1 METIL
6 DDLITDGT
14 TPTNEADRSYY
25 LQVLEETLQ
34 SETRDYTKYF
44 SSRAVDGSIVEDI
57 AELDAEISI
66 LERNV
71 KSVLVSNKDTV
82 KQELF
87 GKSEGVVMLEGI
99 KESLEQLWEID
110 NSESKSEVKK
120 TGDSNDELS
129 IEEFLE
135 SKDQE
140 LMVDGSGGKLSA
152 GNDNK
157 SGGSKADGN
166 DEFHKALR
174 RLRSRISQ
182 GVTNNNNN
190 NNNNNNSSNNTNA
203 GTNTTTNR
211 LYAGSNGLASVLE
224 NLPSIID
231 LMELPSLARICIRT
245 GHYQEA
251 IMLFTHTN
259 TLRLKFPE
267 SVIVDKICDSVA
279 NEITT
284 TMQTGLVKLLATN
297 LSVNSMKKILKYL
310 GSIPPF
316 YKQANLT
323 SWGTTDSTDF
333 KTQKIDDSLLLV
345 FLEMRARFIENE
357 VMSYSID
364 NSSSSS
370 SSTSSESSSGSSL
383 EIAIKSQI
391 EVIREHIYMSLTTFM
406 KSNEVNLTPI
416 SIPINH
422 TLLQTEIIT
431 NANDNKPFEFHN
443 SQTPT
448 SLPMLQFVNRCLSFL
463 LSQIKRQIKQN
474 KRDASPSK
482 TNTDSICLQL
492 VYCSF
497 RLNDLNP
504 NYHNLFLNKILETE
518 LFSVEQIIGGIV
530 KRCELASRFSL
541 T

>member
-6 DDLITDGT
+6 DDLITDSST
-14 TPTNEADRSYY
+14 STIEADRAYY

-71 KSVLVSNKDTV
+71 KSVLVSNKDAV

-87 GKSEGVVMLEGI
+87 SKSEGVVMLEEI

-110 NSESKSEVKK
+110 NSENKSGVKK
-120 TGDSNDELS
+120 TGESNDELS

-140 LMVDGSGGKLSA
+140 LMVDGSGS
-152 GNDNK
+152 
-157 SGGSKADGN
+157 GSKMSTGKDNESGSSSSRADGN

-174 RLRSRISQ
+174 QLRSRVSQ
-182 GVTNNNNN
+182 GA
-190 NNNNNNSSNNTNA
+190 SNYN
-203 GTNTTTNR
+203 GSTNTTTATNR
-211 LYAGSNGLASVLE
+211 LYSGSNGLASVLE

-316 YKQANLT
+316 YKQTNLA
-323 SWGTTDSTDF
+323 SWGKTDSIDSNN
-333 KTQKIDDSLLLV
+333 QKIDDSLLLV
-345 FLEMRARFIENE
+345 FLEMRARFIEGE
-357 VMSYSID
+357 VMSYSVD

-370 SSTSSESSSGSSL
+370 SSTSSEPSSESL
-383 EIAIKSQI
+383 LEVVIKRQI
-391 EVIREHIYMSLTTFM
+391 EVIREHIYMSLNTFM

-416 SIPINH
+416 LIPINKAF
-422 TLLQTEIIT
+422 LQTEIIT
-431 NANDNKPFEFHN
+431 NASDGKPFFEFHN

-463 LSQIKRQIKQN
+463 LSQIKSQIKQN
-474 KRDASPSK
+474 KQGSSPTR

-518 LFSVEQIIGGIV
+518 LFSVEQIVGGIV

>member
-110 NSESKSEVKK
+110 NSESKSDVKK

-140 LMVDGSGGKLSA
+140 LMVDGSGGKLST
-152 GNDNK
+152 GPDNK
-157 SGGSKADGN
+157 SGSSKADGN

-182 GVTNNNNN
+182 GVS
-190 NNNNNNSSNNTNA
+190 NNSNNSNSNNNTNA
-203 GTNTTTNR
+203 SINTTTNR
-211 LYAGSNGLASVLE
+211 LYSGSNGLASVLE

-316 YKQANLT
+316 YKQTNLT
-323 SWGTTDSTDF
+323 SWGPTDSTDF

-370 SSTSSESSSGSSL
+370 STSSESSSGSLL
-383 EIAIKSQI
+383 EIAIKRQI
-391 EVIREHIYMSLTTFM
+391 EVIREHIYMSLNTFM

-416 SIPINH
+416 SIPINP
-422 TLLQTEIIT
+422 TFLQTEIIT

-518 LFSVEQIIGGIV
+518 LFSVEQIVGGIV